1 MSKRDRQINGQI
13 NGHALKQKLL
23 SFVVFVV
30 AAAAVVTAFVFRCVL
45 F

>member
-23 SFVVFVV
+23 SFVVFV